1 MATPPIY
8 DLIIVGGGIAGL
20 RVGIEALK
28 QNPFTHCC
36 ILEKYNYIGGRIV
49 TFRKTIPCVGEV
61 QWENGAGRISTTHHK
76 VLSLLSR
83 YNLTFVP
90 ISEEI
95 DYINDPTIG
104 TVGHPIMTGN
114 KFTDLI
120 KVYLDP
126 LAQLSQDIL
135 ERHTLGELLNKTIG
149 SGAAGRFYEQ
159 FPYWSEIHTLRADL
173 ALQAFKGEMNSNK
186 GFGVCKEGLSAL
198 IDRMKAEFLERGG
211 KIMIDTELYNISAYP
226 DSAPAGGAL
235 CAGAKPRADRSM
247 HLSCRVRNTKK
258 TLAFI
263 GRACVLALHH
273 AALKNINGVSQLK
286 VLKHLTMEPLL
297 RMYAIF
303 PVRRGTW
310 WGKGLN
316 KVVTNSPIRYI
327 IPIDSERG
335 IIMISYTDGAD
346 ARHWIKE
353 DEGAKEHGDENVK
366 DLVMTE
372 IRRLFPEQNIPNP
385 IFFKQHP
392 WYEGCTYWLPGKYN
406 VKDESRRS
414 LHPLPGQMPNLFM
427 CGESFAVKQCW
438 MESALD
444 QADDLL
450 MHPKFR
456 DIIRRL

>member
-1 MATPPIY
+1 MATTPIY

-28 QNPFTHCC
+28 QNPFIHCC

-49 TFRKTIPCVGEV
+49 TFRKTIPRVGEV
-61 QWENGAGRISTTHHK
+61 QWENGAGRISTTHSK

-83 YNLTFVP
+83 YNLTFIP
-90 ISEEI
+90 ISDET

-104 TVGHPIMTGN
+104 TVGRPIMTGN
-114 KFTDLI
+114 TFTDLI

-126 LAQLSQDIL
+126 LAQLSHDIL
-135 ERHTLGELLNKTIG
+135 ERHTLAELLDKTLG

-173 ALQAFKGEMNSNK
+173 GLQAFKGEMNSNK
-186 GFGVCKEGLSAL
+186 GFGVCKEGLSSL
-198 IDRMKAEFLERGG
+198 IDKMKAEFLERGG
-211 KIMIDTELYNISAYP
+211 SIMIDTELYSISAYP
-226 DSAPAGGAL
+226 
-235 CAGAKPRADRSM
+235 DRSM

-258 TLAFI
+258 TIALI
-263 GRACVLALHH
+263 GSACVLALHH
-273 AALKNINGVSQLK
+273 AALKNISGVSQLK

-335 IIMISYTDGAD
+335 IVMISYTDGAD
-346 ARHWIKE
+346 ARHWIKQ
-353 DEGAKEHGDENVK
+353 DESAKEHGEENVK

-372 IRRLFPEQNIPNP
+372 IRRLFPDRHIPNP

-392 WYEGCTYWLPGKYN
+392 WYEGCTYWRPGKYD
-406 VKDESRRS
+406 VKEESRRS

-456 DIIRRL
+456 DIMRRL